1 MYLPIVVFE
10 TNKTPKPYLLIVRKG
25 PVAHP

>member
-1 MYLPIVVFE
+1 VVFE
-10 TNKTPKPYLLIVRKG
+10 TSKTPKPYLLIVKRG